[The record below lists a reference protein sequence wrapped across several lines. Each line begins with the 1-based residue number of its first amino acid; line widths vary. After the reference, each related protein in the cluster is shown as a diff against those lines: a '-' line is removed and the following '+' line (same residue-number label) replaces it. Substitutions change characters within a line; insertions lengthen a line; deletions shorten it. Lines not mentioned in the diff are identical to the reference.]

1 MVPMGGGIFA
11 RRPLSPGACA
21 RIRVELRRH
30 VLELVRQF
38 HQRLSGVEIGTL
50 VGEPEAIPRAL
61 MEHLRIEHLRI
72 HVVVRWSLR

>member
-1 MVPMGGGIFA
+1 MGGGVFA

-21 RIRVELRRH
+21 RPRIRVELRRH

-38 HQRLSGVEIGTL
+38 HQRLSGVQIGTL

-61 MEHLRIEHLRI
+61 MKHLRV
-72 HVVVRWSLR
+72 HVVAPWSLR